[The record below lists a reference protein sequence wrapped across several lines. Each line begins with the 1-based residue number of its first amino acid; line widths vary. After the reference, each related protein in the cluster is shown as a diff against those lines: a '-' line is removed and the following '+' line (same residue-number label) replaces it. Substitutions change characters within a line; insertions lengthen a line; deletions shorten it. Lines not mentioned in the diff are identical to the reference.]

1 MLSRLSFYINKY
13 PARIAGY
20 VSAITLNVTH
30 MWPNFPIGLITP
42 VAMILIMLGEGSQR
56 LEDKKTLKAL
66 YTENDEKMADQDI
79 IDHAVLKKNHGSHTK
94 GNEHV

>member
-42 VAMILIMLGEGSQR
+42 VAMILIMLGE
-56 LEDKKTLKAL
+56 
-66 YTENDEKMADQDI
+66 ENDEKMADQDI